1 MDILK
6 IPILRRIYP
15 SIVRR
20 LFILIGKIKF
30 IYNIKNFKFEIDIR
44 ESIERKTYFQGD
56 YERKRMINLTQ
67 NSSRIKS
74 KIFIDVGAYI
84 GFYSILM
91 SGIFEKIYAFEPL
104 QRNFKI
110 LNKNI
115 LTNDLGQKI
124 KTYNFALGSK
134 EEKLFGGSNRKGD
147 LLQSSGFSLAD
158 NVNNKSEK
166 ISIFRGDDI
175 ISLNNEIITI
185 KIDVEGFELDVLKGL
200 EKLLINNL
208 CYLQIEIWDHNNDS
222 VFCLLNNLNYNFLE
236 TIEGDTYFSNEH
248 QGSKS

>member
-20 LFILIGKIKF
+20 LFILIGKINF
-30 IYNIKNFKFEIDIR
+30 IYNIRNFNFEIDIR

-56 YERKRMINLTQ
+56 YERKRMKNLSQ

-91 SGIFEKIYAFEPL
+91 SDIFEKIYAFEPL
-104 QRNFKI
+104 KRNFKI

-115 LTNDLGQKI
+115 LTNNLGHKI

-147 LLQSSGFSLAD
+147 LLQSSGFSFAD

-175 ISLNNEIITI
+175 FSLNNEIITI
-185 KIDVEGFELDVLKGL
+185 KVDVEGFELDVLKGL

-208 CYLQIEIWDHNNDS
+208 CYLQVEIWDHNSDS
-222 VFCLLNNLNYNFLE
+222 VFSLLNNLNYNFVE
-236 TIEGDTYFSNEH
+236 TIEGDTYFSNED
-248 QGSKS
+248 QRSKS

>member
-84 GFYSILM
+84 GFYTILM

-115 LTNDLGQKI
+115 LTNNLGHKI

-134 EEKLFGGSNRKGD
+134 EEKLFG
-147 LLQSSGFSLAD
+147 
-158 NVNNKSEK
+158 
-166 ISIFRGDDI
+166 I
-175 ISLNNEIITI
+175 
-185 KIDVEGFELDVLKGL
+185 
-200 EKLLINNL
+200 
-208 CYLQIEIWDHNNDS
+208 QIEKGTYYNHL
-222 VFCLLNNLNYNFLE
+222 VFLCQTKLIIKVRRFPYLE
-236 TIEGDTYFSNEH
+236 EMILFH
-248 QGSKS
+248 

>member
-56 YERKRMINLTQ
+56 YERKRMTNLAQ

-115 LTNDLGQKI
+115 LTNNLGHKI

-158 NVNNKSEK
+158 NTNNKSQE

-222 VFCLLNNLNYNFLE
+222 VFSLLNSLNYNFIE

>member
-104 QRNFKI
+104 QRNFK
-110 LNKNI
+110 
-115 LTNDLGQKI
+115 
-124 KTYNFALGSK
+124 
-134 EEKLFGGSNRKGD
+134 
-147 LLQSSGFSLAD
+147 
-158 NVNNKSEK
+158 
-166 ISIFRGDDI
+166 
-175 ISLNNEIITI
+175 
-185 KIDVEGFELDVLKGL
+185 
-200 EKLLINNL
+200 
-208 CYLQIEIWDHNNDS
+208 
-222 VFCLLNNLNYNFLE
+222 
-236 TIEGDTYFSNEH
+236 
-248 QGSKS
+248 

>member
-30 IYNIKNFKFEIDIR
+30 IYKIKNFKFEIDIR

-56 YERKRMINLTQ
+56 YERKRMTNLTQ

-115 LTNDLGQKI
+115 YTNNLEHKI

-147 LLQSSGFSLAD
+147 LLQSSGFSLGD
-158 NVNNKSEK
+158 NTNNKSEE
-166 ISIFRGDDI
+166 ISVFIGDDI

-185 KIDVEGFELDVLKGL
+185 KIDVEGFELNVLKGL

-208 CYLQIEIWDHNNDS
+208 CYLQVEIWNHNNDS
-222 VFCLLNNLNYNFLE
+222 VFSLLNSLNYNFVE

>member
-20 LFILIGKIKF
+20 FFILIGKIKF
-30 IYNIKNFKFEIDIR
+30 NYNIKNFKFEIDIR
-44 ESIERKTYFQGD
+44 ESIERKTYFQGN
-56 YERKRMINLTQ
+56 YEKERMTNLTQ
-67 NSSRIKS
+67 NSTRIKS

-91 SGIFEKIYAFEPL
+91 SNVFEKIYAFEPL
-104 QRNFKI
+104 KRNFNI

-115 LTNDLGQKI
+115 LENNLGHKI
-124 KTYNFALGSK
+124 ETYNFGLGSK
-134 EEKLFGGSNRKGD
+134 AEKLFGGSNRKGE
-147 LLQSSGFSLAD
+147 LLQSSGFSLLD
-158 NVNNKSEK
+158 NINKSEQ

-175 ISLNNEIITI
+175 LSLNNEIITI

-200 EKLLINNL
+200 EKLLKNNL
-208 CYLQIEIWDHNNDS
+208 CYLQVEIWDHNNDS
-222 VFCLLNNLNYNFLE
+222 VFSLLNNLNYKFVE
-236 TIEGDTYFSNEH
+236 TIEGDTYFSNE
-248 QGSKS
+248 KKAKI

>member
-104 QRNFKI
+104 KRNFKI

-115 LTNDLGQKI
+115 LTNNLEHKI

-134 EEKLFGGSNRKGD
+134 KEKLFGGSNRKGD

-175 ISLNNEIITI
+175 IPLKNEIISI

-208 CYLQIEIWDHNNDS
+208 CYLQVEIWDHNNDS
-222 VFCLLNNLNYNFLE
+222 VFTLLNNLDYNFVE
-236 TIEGDTYFSNEH
+236 TIEGDTYFSNEEYRR
-248 QGSKS
+248 QN

>member
-30 IYNIKNFKFEIDIR
+30 IYIIKNFKFEIDIR

-56 YERKRMINLTQ
+56 YERKRMTNLTQ

-104 QRNFKI
+104 KRNFKI

-115 LTNDLGQKI
+115 LTNNLEHKI

-134 EEKLFGGSNRKGD
+134 KEKLFGGSNRKGD

-175 ISLNNEIITI
+175 IPLKNEIISI

-208 CYLQIEIWDHNNDS
+208 CYLQVEIWDHNNDS
-222 VFCLLNNLNYNFLE
+222 VFTLLNNLDYNFVE
-236 TIEGDTYFSNEH
+236 TIEGDTYFSNEEYRR
-248 QGSKS
+248 QN

>member
-30 IYNIKNFKFEIDIR
+30 IYKIKNFKFEIDIR

-56 YERKRMINLTQ
+56 YERKRMTNLTQ

-115 LTNDLGQKI
+115 YTNNLEHKI

-147 LLQSSGFSLAD
+147 LLQSSGFSLGD
-158 NVNNKSEK
+158 NTNNKSEE
-166 ISIFRGDDI
+166 ISVFIGDDI

-185 KIDVEGFELDVLKGL
+185 KIDVEGFELNVLKGL

-208 CYLQIEIWDHNNDS
+208 CYLQVEIWDHNDDS
-222 VFCLLNNLNYNFLE
+222 VFSLLNSLNYNFVE